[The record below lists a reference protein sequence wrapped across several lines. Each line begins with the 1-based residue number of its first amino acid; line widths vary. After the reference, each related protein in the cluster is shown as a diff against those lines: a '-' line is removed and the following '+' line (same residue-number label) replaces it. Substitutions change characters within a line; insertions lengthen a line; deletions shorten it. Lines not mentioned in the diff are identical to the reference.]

1 VGRLADPRDIWHEFP
16 IAEVLFD
23 SMAVLNHAPAV
34 AAPRSELT
42 VRGLLIGAV
51 ITVLF
56 TAANVFAGLK
66 VGLTFSTS
74 IPAAVISM
82 AILRGFKNSTIQE
95 NNIVQTVA
103 SSAGTL
109 SSVVFVLPGLMIIG
123 WWSAIPFW
131 QTFAVCA
138 LGGLIGVMYSIPLRR
153 ALVAQSDLPYPE
165 GVAAAEV
172 LQVGAGAKA
181 TTPEAIAESNAGVR
195 TIFIGGAVSAGFAVL
210 KAMRVFTDETAKAVT
225 VGRFFSRV
233 NPSFSFVLLG
243 IGHLVGLSVGVAMLL
258 GLLISWAGAVPL
270 YAAQAHLAPGPD
282 LIGALGA
289 IFTSKVRFIGAG
301 AIAVAAVWTL
311 LKLIVPVWGGLT
323 SAMRASKSRGV
334 GEALPRTEQDLPIG
348 LVGMISLASLVPIG
362 VLLAGFLK
370 GGVLQPLTLPLAVA
384 GVAYIVIIGLFV
396 AAVVGYMAGLIGAS
410 NSPLSGVGI
419 LAVVGVASLL
429 AVFIKPLVG
438 DAASQ
443 TLIAFSLFVTAVV
456 FTIGA
461 IANDNLQDLKTGQL
475 VDATPWKQQASLV
488 FGVLAGAITI
498 PLVLAVLARAYGFA
512 GAAGAGP
519 QALGAPQ
526 ANLIAALAKGIIG
539 GHLQQNALMIGI
551 ILGVV
556 LVVLDEI
563 LRMTKVMRIPPLA
576 VGLGIYLPMSATL
589 FVVIGAVIGHIY
601 EAITDKS
608 PRPALG
614 KRLGVL
620 LASGLIVGES
630 LFGVINAGLVSAA
643 QTGWLWMPKDA
654 PSAQAPLGVLPA
666 GFPESALGVALTTV
680 VFATITAALYL
691 WVPRQA
697 KASK

>member
-1 VGRLADPRDIWHEFP
+1 
-16 IAEVLFD
+16 
-23 SMAVLNHAPAV
+23 MAVTNQVPAE
-34 AAPRSELT
+34 ATPRSELT
-42 VRGLLIGAV
+42 LRGLVIGAV

-82 AILRGFKNSTIQE
+82 AILRGFKTSTIQE

-123 WWSAIPFW
+123 WWTAIPFW

-195 TIFIGGAVSAGFAVL
+195 AIMTGALVSAGFAVL
-210 KAMRVFTDETAKAVT
+210 KSMRVFTDETAKAFT

-243 IGHLVGLSVGVAMLL
+243 IGHLVGLSVGIAMLV
-258 GLLISWAGAVPL
+258 GLLIAWGVAVPL
-270 YAAQAHLAPGPD
+270 YAAHAHLAAGPD
-282 LIGALGA
+282 LADQLQGL
-289 IFTSKVRFIGAG
+289 FKSQVRFVGAG
-301 AIAVAAVWTL
+301 AIGVAAVWTL

-323 SAMRASKSRGV
+323 SAMKASKSRGA
-334 GEALPRTEQDLPIG
+334 GETLPRTEQDMPIG

-370 GGVLQPLTLPLAVA
+370 GGVLAPLTVPLVLA
-384 GVAYIVIIGLFV
+384 GVAYIVVIGLFV

-410 NSPLSGVGI
+410 NSPLSGIGI

-429 AVFIKPLVG
+429 AVFVKPLVG
-438 DAASQ
+438 DAASE
-443 TLIAFSLFVTAVV
+443 TLIAFALFMTAVV
-456 FTIGA
+456 FTIGT

-488 FGVLAGAITI
+488 FGVLAGAVTI
-498 PLVLAVLARAYGFA
+498 PPVLWLLGKTYGFA
-512 GAAGAGP
+512 GMAGAGA

-539 GHLQQNALMIGI
+539 GHLQQDALLIGVG
-551 ILGVV
+551 LGLM
-556 LVVLDEI
+556 LVVLDEL
-563 LRMTKVMRIPPLA
+563 LRMAKVMRIPPLA

-589 FVVIGAVIGHIY
+589 FVVVGAVIGHVY
-601 EAITDKS
+601 DAIADKS
-608 PRPALG
+608 PRPAVV
-614 KRLGVL
+614 KRMGVL

-630 LFGVINAGLVSAA
+630 LFGVINAGLVCAA
-643 QTGWLWMPKDA
+643 QTGFLWMSKDA

-666 GFPESALGVALTTV
+666 AFPDSGAAILLSTV
-680 VFATITAALYL
+680 TFFVITAALYL
-691 WVPRQA
+691 WVSRQA
-697 KASK
+697 RVGSK